1 MANRSHILTDFVI
14 WCVLNRH
21 MATRDDDPGQIAA
34 SLDDTDWQIIRACRY
49 MPKFSNAAIA
59 REIGSSEATVRRRL
73 RALADAGVLRFA
85 TLVHPSVMEDNVEV
99 LVGVKIDPARVLDV
113 GDTIAAMPDVRYAAL
128 TTGPYDLW
136 LASSFP
142 SAVAWLR
149 FRARLHALD
158 GVLDTETFQ
167 VAHLLKRT
175 WDWLTPDDRLGDGE
189 ESAAAA

>member
-1 MANRSHILTDFVI
+1 MTPFPDDEAAPVTAN
-14 WCVLNRH
+14 
-21 MATRDDDPGQIAA
+21 
-34 SLDDTDWQIIRACRY
+34 LDEVDWQIIRSCRY
-49 MPKFSNAAIA
+49 APKVSNAAIA
-59 REIGSSEATVRRRL
+59 REIGTSEATVRRRL

-99 LVGVKIDPARVLDV
+99 LVGVKIAAEHVIEVADE
-113 GDTIAAMPDVRYAAL
+113 IAAMAEVRYAAL

-136 LASSFP
+136 VASSFP

-149 FRARLHALD
+149 FRARLHQLD

-175 WDWLTPDDRLGDGE
+175 WDWLTPEDRVGDGE
-189 ESAAAA
+189 DAAEAEGPSLARERRPKEDT

>member
-1 MANRSHILTDFVI
+1 MA
-14 WCVLNRH
+14 
-21 MATRDDDPGQIAA
+21 ARDDDPGQIVAG
-34 SLDDTDWQIIRACRY
+34 LDETDWQIIRACRY
-49 MPKFSNAAIA
+49 MPKWSNAAIA

-85 TLVHPSVMEDNVEV
+85 TLVHPSVMEDTVEV
-99 LVGVKIDPARVLDV
+99 LVGVRIDPANVLEV
-113 GDTIAAMPDVRYAAL
+113 ADTIAAMPDVRYAAL

-149 FRARLHALD
+149 FRARLHALE

-175 WDWLTPDDRLGDGE
+175 WDWLTPDDRLGDGDDAAPE
-189 ESAAAA
+189 EDGAA